1 LDTGHWRT
9 SSGSSNISISVDVL
23 SAAYRNIDVCQYVA
37 GRITA
42 RGGEP
47 MDVKAIA
54 ACCEPVLTD
63 TLGEDEATE
72 LAAAFKVLADPARLR
87 LLSLIANAPGGEG
100 CACDLIGPL
109 GRSQPTVSHHLSV
122 LTDAGLVTR
131 EKRGRWAW
139 YRVVPERLAVLRD
152 ALTVPVGQ

>member
-1 LDTGHWRT
+1 M
-9 SSGSSNISISVDVL
+9 SIDVL
-23 SAAYRNIDVCQYVA
+23 EAAYRNIDVCQYVVREEVREK
-37 GRITA
+37 GRL
-42 RGGEP
+42 

-54 ACCEPVLTD
+54 ACCEPVLTE
-63 TLGEDEATE
+63 TLGEDEAAE

-109 GRSQPTVSHHLSV
+109 GRSQPTISHHLSV

-152 ALTVPVGQ
+152 ALSVPGED